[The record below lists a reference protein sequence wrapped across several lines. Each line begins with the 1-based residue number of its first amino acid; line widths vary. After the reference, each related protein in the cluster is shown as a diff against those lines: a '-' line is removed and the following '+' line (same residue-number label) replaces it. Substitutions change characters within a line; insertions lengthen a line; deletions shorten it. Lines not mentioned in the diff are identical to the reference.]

1 MTKKLLIIDD
11 EVGLTKVVGLIAR
24 QLGMEFRALNTS
36 LTATEAFIDYQPDI
50 VILDIVMPGKD
61 GIDVLNDIMNT
72 GIPTRIVLTSGLSV
86 GYLRLGQSIARFHG
100 VERVRLL
107 RKPFRHNDLVELLKK
122 ITTNPVPLAA
132 IDHGAFAGPPA
143 HTSACPDDLASL
155 PTHQRHQSPPR
166 VAT

>member
-36 LTATEAFIDYQPDI
+36 LTATEAFIAYQPDV

-72 GIPTRIVLTSGLSV
+72 GIPTRIVLTSGLSE
-86 GYLRLGQSIARFHG
+86 GYLRLGESIARFHG
-100 VERVRLL
+100 VERVHLL
-107 RKPFRHNDLVELLKK
+107 RKPFRHNELVELLKK
-122 ITTNPVPLAA
+122 ITAIPVPPAA
-132 IDHGAFAGPPA
+132 IDPGA
-143 HTSACPDDLASL
+143 S
-155 PTHQRHQSPPR
+155 
-166 VAT
+166 